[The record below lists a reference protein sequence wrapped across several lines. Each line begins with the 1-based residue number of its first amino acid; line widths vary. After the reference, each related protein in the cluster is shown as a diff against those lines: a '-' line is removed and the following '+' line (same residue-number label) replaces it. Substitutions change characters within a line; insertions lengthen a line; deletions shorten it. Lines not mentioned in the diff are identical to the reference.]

1 MNRLPYALAAVLAVA
16 VAGLAAWYWLARPEP
31 LPPAPAVPV
40 AQPASAPASA
50 VAAPSPPPIRHP
62 IEAAAP
68 AAVPEEPVTP
78 ENALTRLFGRKT
90 VLAMFH
96 LDEFPRRF
104 VATVDNLARPHAPAR
119 LWPVNPPEGRFT
131 VQQADGAEMIS
142 PDNGLRYTPYVLL
155 LETVDLRQA
164 VEAYRTLYPLLQQ
177 AYEELG
183 YPKAYF
189 NDRLVDVID
198 HLLATPEPSG
208 PIAVQMTE
216 IKGPV
221 RPERPWVL
229 YQFSDPWLESLSSG
243 QKMLLRMGP
252 VNERRV
258 KSKLAELRRLV
269 AADPAPR

>member
-1 MNRLPYALAAVLAVA
+1 A
-16 VAGLAAWYWLARPEP
+16 
-31 LPPAPAVPV
+31 PAPAAPV
-40 AQPASAPASA
+40 AQPASEPPPA
-50 VAAPSPPPIRHP
+50 VAAASPPAIRHP
-62 IEAAAP
+62 IEAVGPSAT
-68 AAVPEEPVTP
+68 PEEPVTS
-78 ENALTRLFGRKT
+78 ENTLTQLFGRKT
-90 VLAMFH
+90 VLAMFQ
-96 LDEFPRRF
+96 LDDFPRRF
-104 VATVDNLARPHAPAR
+104 VATVDNLARVHAPAQ

-131 VQQADGAEMIS
+131 VQQSDGREAIS

-155 LETVDLRQA
+155 LETVDLRQV
-164 VEAYRTLYPLLQQ
+164 VEAYRALYPQLQQ

>member
-1 MNRLPYALAAVLAVA
+1 MALAGVLAA
-16 VAGLAAWYWLARPEP
+16 GAAGLAAWYWLARPEP
-31 LPPAPAVPV
+31 QTPARAVPQ
-40 AQPASAPASA
+40 AQPASAPAPA
-50 VAAPSPPPIRHP
+50 VAAPSPPAIRHP
-62 IEAAAP
+62 IEAVAPSAA
-68 AAVPEEPVTP
+68 PEEPVTP

-90 VLAMFH
+90 VIAMFQ
-96 LDEFPRRF
+96 LDDFPRRF
-104 VATVDNLARPHAPAR
+104 VATVDNLARTHAPAR
-119 LWPVNPPEGRFT
+119 AWPVNPAEGRFT
-131 VQQADGAEMIS
+131 VQQANGTEVIS

-164 VEAYRTLYPLLQQ
+164 ADAYRALYPLLQQ

-183 YPKAYF
+183 YPNAYF

-258 KSKLAELRRLV
+258 KSKLAQLRRLV